1 MSGQQQPRPYLP
13 LFCAIPGHSNNGQ
26 TVSVDYAKRVCEAD
40 RCIAASTSI
49 EPTVLSS
56 LPHFGNSKGLHV
68 GNKVIGV
75 DGKTWIQF
83 H

>member
-1 MSGQQQPRPYLP
+1 MSTPPPRPFVP

-26 TVSVDYAKRVCEAD
+26 TVSVAYAKEMCEAG

-49 EPTVLSS
+49 EPTVLTAI
-56 LPHFGNSKGLHV
+56 PRAHGPTGLHV
-68 GNKVIGV
+68 GNKVLGL
-75 DGKTWIQF
+75 DGKKWLQF